1 MTTNNTLIIFDW
13 DDTLFP
19 TSWLIKNG
27 IKLNILTDVKKY
39 KLYFNELDIVLH
51 NLLHKSISLGKVII
65 VTNAMKEWVMM
76 SKSILPKTSQLID
89 NNIEVISAREIF
101 NKKYSM
107 EEWKKNVFH
116 HIITRYVMWA
126 NQIISFGDAMYEYN
140 AIVSLNNV
148 IKKNTYLKI
157 VKLMAS
163 PNFDDL
169 IDQLNVMSK
178 SINDIYKTKNHLD
191 LRFDKMFE
199 NNQL

>member
-13 DDTLFP
+13 DNTLFP
-19 TSWLIKNG
+19 TTWLMKNS
-27 IKLNILTDVKKY
+27 IKLNIITDVKKY
-39 KLYFNELDIVLH
+39 QLYFHELDNVLY
-51 NLLHKSISLGKVII
+51 NLLHKSISFGKVII

-89 NNIEVISAREIF
+89 DNIEIISARELF

-107 EEWKKNVFH
+107 EDWKKNVFQT
-116 HIITRYVMWA
+116 IITQYVVWA
-126 NQIISFGDAMYEYN
+126 NQIISFGDAMYEYD
-140 AIVSLNNV
+140 AVVSLNNK

-169 IDQLNVMSK
+169 IDQLNVMNK
-178 SINDIYKTKNHLD
+178 AITDIHKTNNHLD

-199 NNQL
+199 ND